1 MASEYKKLLE
11 RAFEQVPHKPHSES
25 RFERPL
31 PFIEKLGNKTSITN
45 LQELAVKLNRDPK
58 QVLKFLAKELA
69 TSGSLIGGK
78 AVFQGRFTE
87 ITFQRLV
94 TIFINKYVICPI
106 CKSPD
111 TKVIKEGDF
120 NFLICEA
127 CGAKSS
133 IIE

>member
-1 MASEYKKLLE
+1 MLE
-11 RAFEQVPHKPHSES
+11 RAFEQVPQKPRSET
-25 RFERPL
+25 RFEHPT
-31 PFIEKLGNKTSITN
+31 PIIERLGNKTSITN
-45 LQELAVKLNRDPK
+45 LQEVADKLNRDPK

-78 AVFQGRFTE
+78 AIFQGRFTE
-87 ITFQRLV
+87 ITFRRL
-94 TIFINKYVICPI
+94 ISIYIKKYVICPI
-106 CKSPD
+106 CRGPD
-111 TKVIKEGDF
+111 TRVVKEGEF